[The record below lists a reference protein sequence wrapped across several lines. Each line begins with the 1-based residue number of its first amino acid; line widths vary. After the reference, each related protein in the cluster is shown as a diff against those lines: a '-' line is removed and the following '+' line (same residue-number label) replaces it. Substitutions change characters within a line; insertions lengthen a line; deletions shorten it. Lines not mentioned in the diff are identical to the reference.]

1 MPEQCERC
9 PGSRSGV
16 AGKHRVHGITRRD
29 FLRSA
34 ALAAVGSRVP
44 TGHLFARDGEAE
56 QKTYRLR
63 RGDMTYR
70 RLGRTDLMIS
80 EISLGGS
87 PPPSEPVFRKAID
100 MGVNYIDTS
109 SSYSNGNSERLIG
122 RVIKGRRDSFHV
134 ATKFHFYGGWR
145 DTRDALIREAEGS
158 MKRLQT
164 DYLDILLIHNLSDAR
179 VAEHEE
185 VLAAFEQLKKAGK
198 IRYTGVSCHRNP
210 VEVLPPVV
218 GSGWYDMVTV
228 AYNPYSG
235 TEWEEGKGAEGSPNA
250 DGIANVLALAREKDV
265 GVVAM
270 KTMAGGQRRNLP
282 AVQSEGVSLPRAK
295 LQWVLRNEAVSA
307 VITEMDTFDI
317 LMENLSASG
326 KTLTIEENSSLTRYV
341 EATGRD
347 VCRMCGRCSPGCPS
361 GIPIPDILRCLQYYR
376 DHGKRS
382 LARSTYRAIPEP
394 VTVRGCTRCGQCG
407 RACPFGVRVLPLL
420 RQADR
425 ILSRNASGGRWG
437 S

>member
-1 MPEQCERC
+1 MPEQNEHC
-9 PGSRSGV
+9 PGNRSRVSG
-16 AGKHRVHGITRRD
+16 KRRVHGFTRRD

-34 ALAAVGSRVP
+34 ALAAFGGRIPVGP
-44 TGHLFARDGEAE
+44 LFAREGEAE

-63 RGDMTYR
+63 KGDMIYR
-70 RLGRTDLMIS
+70 RLGRTELMIS

-100 MGVNYIDTS
+100 MGVNYVDTS

-122 RVIKGRRDSFHV
+122 RVIKGRRDTFHV

-158 MKRLQT
+158 LKRLQT

-185 VLAAFEQLKKAGK
+185 VLAAFEKLKKAGK
-198 IRYTGVSCHRNP
+198 IRYTGVSCHRDP
-210 VEVLPPVV
+210 VEVLTPVV
-218 GSGWYDMVTV
+218 GSDRYDMVTV
-228 AYNPYSG
+228 AYNSYSG
-235 TEWEEGKGAEGSPNA
+235 REWEEGRGTDGSPKA
-250 DGIANVLALAREKDV
+250 DGIEKVLALAREKDV

-270 KTMAGGQRRNLP
+270 KTMAGGQRQDL
-282 AVQSEGVSLPRAK
+282 AALLAEGVSLPRAK
-295 LQWVLRNEAVSA
+295 LKWVLRNDAVSA

-326 KTLTIEENSSLTRYV
+326 KTLTIEENKTLARYV
-341 EATGRD
+341 GATGQD
-347 VCRMCGRCSPGCPS
+347 LCRLCGRCSRGCPS
-361 GIPIPDILRCLQYYR
+361 GIPVPDILRCLQYYR
-376 DHGKRS
+376 DHGKRG
-382 LARSTYRAIPEP
+382 LGRSTYLAIPEP
-394 VTVRGCTRCGQCG
+394 VTIRGCTRCGQCE
-407 RACPFGVRVLPLL
+407 RSCPFGVRIVPLL

-425 ILSRNASGGRWG
+425 ILSRNAGGGRWD